1 MPHVEPASLAEDLAR
16 RDFSLNALAVRLDR
30 ADWGRLVDTT
40 GGLADLRA
48 RRIRVLHPLSFV
60 EDPTRILRAA
70 RFAARL
76 GCRVDRTT
84 RRLARHAAR
93 LDVYRALSGDR
104 LRTELELMLAER
116 RPVAALREAG
126 RLGAWSLVD
135 RRFSP
140 GPEASRRLATA
151 LGPRALAGLGPDAPI
166 ALALLALTEGS
177 TAVETWM
184 DRLALAPARRDAI
197 RHARRDA
204 PGLVDRLARA
214 RGRAAA
220 YGILQSVPELTVAW
234 ARTLAGGAA
243 APSHL
248 DRHFRSWRRWRRLRA
263 LATGDDIAALGVSP
277 GPAVGEI
284 LKGLRTAQAAG
295 HVRSRAGALRWL
307 TGVVAP
313 GRGRGKASLTRPGKG
328 GG

>member
-1 MPHVEPASLAEDLAR
+1 
-16 RDFSLNALAVRLDR
+16 
-30 ADWGRLVDTT
+30 
-40 GGLADLRA
+40 
-48 RRIRVLHPLSFV
+48 
-60 EDPTRILRAA
+60 
-70 RFAARL
+70 
-76 GCRVDRTT
+76 
-84 RRLARHAAR
+84 
-93 LDVYRALSGDR
+93 
-104 LRTELELMLAER
+104 MLAER

-135 RRFSP
+135 RRLSP

-204 PGLVDRLARA
+204 PGLVARLARA

-243 APSHL
+243 APEPS
-248 DRHFRSWRRWRRLRA
+248 RPPPPK
-263 LATGDDIAALGVSP
+263 LATLAPTPGAGDGRRRRRAGRPP

-284 LKGLRTAQAAG
+284 LKGLRAAQAAG

-307 TGVVAP
+307 TGAVAP